1 MVRTQIQLT
10 EEQVKAL
17 KKNALSRHLSIA
29 ELIRQAVDTVIRTN
43 TMVDIEE
50 RRKRAIDIVGRFSSG
65 KRDISRKH
73 DTYLVEA
80 FVK

>member
-17 KKNALSRHLSIA
+17 KKIALSRHLSIA

-80 FVK
+80 FGK

>member
-17 KKNALSRHLSIA
+17 KKIALFRHLSIA

-43 TMVDIEE
+43 TTVDIEE

-73 DTYLVEA
+73 DTYLAEA
-80 FVK
+80 FGK

>member
-17 KKNALSRHLSIA
+17 KKIALSRHLSIA
-29 ELIRQAVDTVIRTN
+29 ELIRQAVDTIIRTN

-80 FVK
+80 FGK

>member
-17 KKNALSRHLSIA
+17 KRIALSRHLSIA

-43 TMVDIEE
+43 TTVDIEE
-50 RRKRAIDIVGRFSSG
+50 RRKRAVDIAGRFSSG

-80 FVK
+80 FGK

>member
-17 KKNALSRHLSIA
+17 KKIALSRHLSIA
-29 ELIRQAVDTVIRTN
+29 ELIRQAVDTVILT
-43 TMVDIEE
+43 TIVVDVEE

-80 FVK
+80 FSK

>member
-17 KKNALSRHLSIA
+17 KKIALSRHLSIA
-29 ELIRQAVDTVIRTN
+29 EIIRQAVDTVIRTN
-43 TMVDIEE
+43 TVVDIEE

-73 DTYLVEA
+73 DRYLVEA
-80 FVK
+80 FGK

>member
-10 EEQVKAL
+10 EEQGKGI
-17 KKNALSRHLSIA
+17 KKIALSRHLSIA
-29 ELIRQAVDTVIRTN
+29 EVIRQAVDTVIRTN

-50 RRKRAIDIVGRFSSG
+50 RRKRAIDSVGRFSSG

-73 DTYLVEA
+73 DTYLAEA
-80 FVK
+80 FGK